1 MNDPMR
7 KTPFFNL
14 FTLITLILFIP
25 SELISQ
31 TKLRKDREA
40 ILKMCGCFEIE
51 FNFAETFNFSENK
64 DYVPSKVYKSYA
76 LELALPIIKEKNKI
90 SIQHLLIVGYGDEK
104 SIIKHWRQDWLYQ
117 NTHLYEFSGDRFWKS
132 KNLSRKQVKGQWSQ
146 KVYQVDDSPRYE
158 GTSSWVHVDGKSFWE
173 NESPAPLPRRE
184 YTKRNDYNLM
194 QRWNRHEITNDGWIH
209 KQDNSKILKTELESI
224 IIAKEIGSSPYKKV
238 NYDKCKLAVDWWNS
252 KKSKWKS
259 INSEWQRIYDLKK
272 DISLKKRVDG
282 MFLFEHL
289 MFTNNFELN
298 KTHKPLIESFLN
310 N

>member
-1 MNDPMR
+1 MNYPMR
-7 KTPFFNL
+7 KTRFFNL
-14 FTLITLILFIP
+14 FTLIILILFIP

-51 FNFAETFNFSENK
+51 FNFAETFNFSKNK

-76 LELALPIIKEKNKI
+76 LELALPIINEKNKI

-132 KNLSRKQVKGQWSQ
+132 KNLSKKQVKGQWSQ

-194 QRWNRHEITNDGWIH
+194 KRWNRHEITNDGWIH

-224 IIAKEIGSSPYKKV
+224 IIAKEIGSSPYIKV
-238 NYDKCKLAVDWWNS
+238 DYDKCKLAIDWWNS

-282 MFLFEHL
+282 MFLYEHL